1 MSVEKTKRVE
11 SARMK
16 RVAEEA
22 DIKAKSL
29 SSKWETT
36 VSVAEE
42 EVAMRKAN
50 ADIVVVGN
58 NSRAAAAA
66 TTAVVVVAEPNCS

>member
-16 RVAEEA
+16 GVAEEA

-42 EVAMRKAN
+42 EVAMRKAD

-58 NSRAAAAA
+58 NSRAAA
-66 TTAVVVVAEPNCS
+66 TVVVVAAEPNCS

>member
-42 EVAMRKAN
+42 EVAMRKAD
-50 ADIVVVGN
+50 ADIVVVVVGN

-66 TTAVVVVAEPNCS
+66 VVVAEPNCS